1 MINYN
6 SFEILTF
13 DCYGTLI
20 DWETGMLNVLRPVL
34 TERGV
39 AVDDDQILE
48 TYAQIESAVKDGP
61 YKPYRAIL
69 SEVMVN
75 MGRQFG
81 FSPRPHEFTA
91 LSDSLA
97 DWPPFD
103 DTVSG
108 LKKLKSK
115 FQLGIISNID
125 DDLFAGSNKQLEVE
139 FDYIIT
145 AEQVRAYKPATT
157 VFEYA
162 LKKIGLPRQKILH
175 VAQSLYHDHV
185 PAKQFGLSTV
195 WINRRH
201 NRPGSGATPHAEATP
216 DAEFPD
222 LASLVKAVGL

>member
-6 SFEILTF
+6 SFKILTF

-34 TERGV
+34 AERGV

-61 YKPYRAIL
+61 YKPYRAVL

-91 LSDSLA
+91 LADSLPN
-97 DWPPFD
+97 WPPFD
-103 DTVSG
+103 DTVAG

-125 DDLFAGSNKQLEVE
+125 DDLFAGSNKQLQVE
-139 FDYIIT
+139 FDHIIT
-145 AEQVRAYKPATT
+145 AGQVGAYKPSLKM
-157 VFEYA
+157 FETA
-162 LKKIGLPRQKILH
+162 LDKIGLPKQKILH

-185 PAKQFGLSTV
+185 PAQQLGLTTV

-201 NRPGSGATPHAEATP
+201 NRPGTGATPHAEATP